1 MYDIDMK
8 KIIWKRVIVTV
19 FCCWFY
25 STAAFAITF
34 DRRQDQ
40 FDKTP
45 GLFVLPVPYSFPGIG
60 KGLFLIGNAGNI
72 AETST
77 DVFGM
82 GFTGD
87 AQGFF
92 VSVDEFFVIPD
103 WTYLALTQGKIARFG
118 QNVYSS
124 RGMKSEKND
133 FNIYV
138 GKDFTFYNY
147 ELVFTHFERRLELA
161 YGFNGGNGKFV
172 EIRDFEGELVQKLA
186 SPVVVD
192 FAQKHLQLKIDLTD
206 DYGDPRDGLNI
217 RILRDRFPSVN
228 QGAAFDSITFALTYY
243 LPIPE
248 NNTWAFHYFRSD
260 AYVRDEGNT
269 DLESLKTTQGYYACG
284 GFAACEAATLK
295 SSQNQLNANK
305 NGSSKSLGGADR
317 LRSYPGNR
325 YQAAHTLF
333 YGTELRWNFNTEN
346 TKLDYWLLQDV
357 QQALQAVFFWEQGSV
372 AEEIGEIGETIRSSY
387 GSGIRLVTKSGSVYK
402 FEMATGDEGA
412 EIILFFEYPWMGLF
426 GS

>member
-1 MYDIDMK
+1 MQQTVW
-8 KIIWKRVIVTV
+8 KILIITG
-19 FCCWFY
+19 FCFCFF
-25 STAAFAITF
+25 TATAFSITF
-34 DRRQDQ
+34 ERRQDQ

-45 GLFVLPVPYSFPGIG
+45 GLFVVPAPYAIPGIG
-60 KGLFLIGNAGNI
+60 NGLFVIGYLGNI
-72 AETST
+72 AETSA

-82 GFTGD
+82 GFVGD
-87 AQGFF
+87 GQGFF
-92 VSVDEFFVIPD
+92 ASVDELFVIPE
-103 WTYLALTQGKIARFG
+103 WSYLALTQGRMARFG

-138 GKDFTFYNY
+138 GEDFTFYNF
-147 ELVFTHFERRLELA
+147 EVVFTHFERRIELA

-172 EIRDFEGELVQKLA
+172 EIKDYEGELVQKLG
-186 SPVVVD
+186 SPIEVD
-192 FAQKHLQLKIDLTD
+192 FAQKHVQLKIDLTD

-228 QGAAFDSITFALTYY
+228 QGAAFDSMTFALTYY

-260 AYVRDEGNT
+260 AHVRQEGNT
-269 DLESLKTTQGYYACG
+269 DLESLKTTQGFYACG
-284 GFAACEAATLK
+284 GYAACEAATLK
-295 SSQNQLNANK
+295 SAQNRLNANK

-317 LRSYPGNR
+317 LRSYPLSR

-333 YGTELRWNFNTEN
+333 YGTELRWNFSTEN

-372 AEEIGEIGETIRSSY
+372 AEEVGEIGETIRSSY
-387 GSGIRLVTKSGSVYK
+387 GTGIRLVTKSGSVYK
-402 FEMATGDEGA
+402 FEVASGDEGA
-412 EIILFFEYPWMGLF
+412 EMILFFEYPWIGLF

>member
-1 MYDIDMK
+1 MQQTVW
-8 KIIWKRVIVTV
+8 KILIITG
-19 FCCWFY
+19 FCFCFF
-25 STAAFAITF
+25 TATAFSITF
-34 DRRQDQ
+34 ERRQDQ

-45 GLFVLPVPYSFPGIG
+45 GLFVVPAPYAIPGIG
-60 KGLFLIGNAGNI
+60 NGLFVIGYLGNI
-72 AETST
+72 AETSA

-82 GFTGD
+82 GFVGD
-87 AQGFF
+87 GQGFF
-92 VSVDEFFVIPD
+92 ASVDELFVIPE
-103 WTYLALTQGKIARFG
+103 WSYLALTQGRMARFG

-138 GKDFTFYNY
+138 GEDFTFYNY
-147 ELVFTHFERRLELA
+147 EVVFTHFERRIELA

-172 EIRDFEGELVQKLA
+172 EIKDYEGELVQKLG
-186 SPVVVD
+186 SPIEVD
-192 FAQKHLQLKIDLTD
+192 FAQKHVQLKIDLTD

-228 QGAAFDSITFALTYY
+228 QGAAFDSMTFALTYY

-260 AYVRDEGNT
+260 AHVRQEGNT
-269 DLESLKTTQGYYACG
+269 DLESLKTTQGFYACG
-284 GFAACEAATLK
+284 GYAACEAATLK
-295 SSQNQLNANK
+295 SAQNRLNANK

-317 LRSYPGNR
+317 LRSYPLSR

-333 YGTELRWNFNTEN
+333 YGTELRWNFSTEN

-372 AEEIGEIGETIRSSY
+372 AEEVGEIGETIRSSY
-387 GSGIRLVTKSGSVYK
+387 GTGIRLVTKSGSVYK
-402 FEMATGDEGA
+402 FEVASGDEGA
-412 EIILFFEYPWMGLF
+412 EMILFFEYPWIGLF

>member
-1 MYDIDMK
+1 MQQTVW
-8 KIIWKRVIVTV
+8 KILIITG
-19 FCCWFY
+19 FCFCFF
-25 STAAFAITF
+25 TATAFSITF
-34 DRRQDQ
+34 ERRQDQ

-45 GLFVLPVPYSFPGIG
+45 GLFVVPAPYAIPGIG
-60 KGLFLIGNAGNI
+60 NGLFVIGYLGNI
-72 AETST
+72 AETSA

-82 GFTGD
+82 GFVGD
-87 AQGFF
+87 GQGFF
-92 VSVDEFFVIPD
+92 ASVDELFVFPE
-103 WTYLALTQGKIARFG
+103 WSYLALTQGRMARFG

-138 GKDFTFYNY
+138 GEDFTFYNY
-147 ELVFTHFERRLELA
+147 EVVFTHFERRIELA

-172 EIRDFEGELVQKLA
+172 EIKDYEGELVQKLG
-186 SPVVVD
+186 SPIEVD
-192 FAQKHLQLKIDLTD
+192 FAQKHVQLKIDLTD

-228 QGAAFDSITFALTYY
+228 QGAAFDSMTFALTYY

-260 AYVRDEGNT
+260 AHVRQEGNT
-269 DLESLKTTQGYYACG
+269 DLESLKTTQGFYACG
-284 GFAACEAATLK
+284 GYAACEAATLK
-295 SSQNQLNANK
+295 SAQNRLNANK

-317 LRSYPGNR
+317 LRSYPLSR

-333 YGTELRWNFNTEN
+333 YGTELRWNFSTEN

-372 AEEIGEIGETIRSSY
+372 AEEVGEIGETIRSSY
-387 GSGIRLVTKSGSVYK
+387 GTGIRLVTKSGSVYK
-402 FEMATGDEGA
+402 FEAASGDEGA
-412 EIILFFEYPWMGLF
+412 EMILFFEYPWIGLF

>member
-1 MYDIDMK
+1 MQQTVW
-8 KIIWKRVIVTV
+8 KILIITG
-19 FCCWFY
+19 FCFCFF
-25 STAAFAITF
+25 TATAFSITF
-34 DRRQDQ
+34 ERRQDQ

-45 GLFVLPVPYSFPGIG
+45 GLFVVPAPYAIPGIG
-60 KGLFLIGNAGNI
+60 NGLFVIGYLGNI
-72 AETST
+72 AETSA

-82 GFTGD
+82 GFVGD
-87 AQGFF
+87 GQGFF
-92 VSVDEFFVIPD
+92 ASVDELFVFPE
-103 WTYLALTQGKIARFG
+103 WSYLALTQGRMARFG

-138 GKDFTFYNY
+138 GEDFTFYNF
-147 ELVFTHFERRLELA
+147 EVVFTHFERRIELA

-172 EIRDFEGELVQKLA
+172 EIKDYEGELVQKLG
-186 SPVVVD
+186 SPIEVD
-192 FAQKHLQLKIDLTD
+192 FAQKHVQLKIDLTD

-228 QGAAFDSITFALTYY
+228 QGAAFDSMTFALTYY

-260 AYVRDEGNT
+260 ARVRQEGNT
-269 DLESLKTTQGYYACG
+269 DLESLKTTQGFYACG
-284 GFAACEAATLK
+284 GYAACEAATLK
-295 SSQNQLNANK
+295 SAQNRLNANK

-317 LRSYPGNR
+317 LRSYPLSR

-333 YGTELRWNFNTEN
+333 YGTELRWNFSTEN

-372 AEEIGEIGETIRSSY
+372 AEEVGEIGETIRSSY
-387 GSGIRLVTKSGSVYK
+387 GTGIRLVTKSGSVYK
-402 FEMATGDEGA
+402 FEVASGDEGA
-412 EIILFFEYPWMGLF
+412 EMILFFEYPWIGLF

>member
-1 MYDIDMK
+1 MK
-8 KIIWKRVIVTV
+8 QTVWKILIITG
-19 FCCWFY
+19 FCFCFF
-25 STAAFAITF
+25 TATAFSITF
-34 DRRQDQ
+34 ERRQDQ

-45 GLFVLPVPYSFPGIG
+45 GLFVVPAPYAIPGIG
-60 KGLFLIGNAGNI
+60 NGLFVIGYLGNI
-72 AETST
+72 AETSA

-82 GFTGD
+82 GFVGD
-87 AQGFF
+87 GQGFF
-92 VSVDEFFVIPD
+92 ASVDELFVFPE
-103 WTYLALTQGKIARFG
+103 WSYLALTQGRMARFG

-138 GKDFTFYNY
+138 GEDFTFYNY
-147 ELVFTHFERRLELA
+147 EVVFTHFERRIELA

-172 EIRDFEGELVQKLA
+172 EIKDYEGELVQKLG
-186 SPVVVD
+186 SPIEVD
-192 FAQKHLQLKIDLTD
+192 FAQKHVQLKIDLTD

-228 QGAAFDSITFALTYY
+228 QGAAFDSMTFALTYY

-260 AYVRDEGNT
+260 AHVRQEGNT
-269 DLESLKTTQGYYACG
+269 DLESLKTTQGFYACG
-284 GFAACEAATLK
+284 GYAACEAATLK
-295 SSQNQLNANK
+295 SAQNRLNANK

-317 LRSYPGNR
+317 LRSYPLSR

-333 YGTELRWNFNTEN
+333 YGTELRWNFSTEN

-372 AEEIGEIGETIRSSY
+372 AEEVGEIGETIRSSY
-387 GSGIRLVTKSGSVYK
+387 GTGIRLVTKSGSVYK
-402 FEMATGDEGA
+402 FEAASGDEGA
-412 EIILFFEYPWMGLF
+412 EMILFFEYPWIGLF

>member
-1 MYDIDMK
+1 MK
-8 KIIWKRVIVTV
+8 QTVWKILIITG
-19 FCCWFY
+19 FCFCFF
-25 STAAFAITF
+25 TATAFSITF
-34 DRRQDQ
+34 ERRQDQ

-45 GLFVLPVPYSFPGIG
+45 GLFVVPAPYAIPGIG
-60 KGLFLIGNAGNI
+60 NGLFVIGYLGNI
-72 AETST
+72 AETSA

-82 GFTGD
+82 GFVGD
-87 AQGFF
+87 GQGFF
-92 VSVDEFFVIPD
+92 ASVDELFVFPE
-103 WTYLALTQGKIARFG
+103 WSYLALTQGRMARFG

-138 GKDFTFYNY
+138 GEDFTFYNY
-147 ELVFTHFERRLELA
+147 EVVFTYFERRIELA

-172 EIRDFEGELVQKLA
+172 EIKDYEGELVQKLG
-186 SPVVVD
+186 SPIEVD
-192 FAQKHLQLKIDLTD
+192 FAQKHVQLKIDLTD

-228 QGAAFDSITFALTYY
+228 QGAAFDSMTFALTYY

-260 AYVRDEGNT
+260 ARVRQEGNT
-269 DLESLKTTQGYYACG
+269 DLESLKTTQGFYACG
-284 GFAACEAATLK
+284 GYAACEAATLK
-295 SSQNQLNANK
+295 SAQNRLNANK

-317 LRSYPGNR
+317 LRSYPLSR

-333 YGTELRWNFNTEN
+333 YGTELRWNFSTEN

-357 QQALQAVFFWEQGSV
+357 QQALQAVFFWVQGSV
-372 AEEIGEIGETIRSSY
+372 AEEVGQIGETIRSSY
-387 GSGIRLVTKSGSVYK
+387 GTGIRLVTKSGSVYK
-402 FEMATGDEGA
+402 FEAASGDEGA
-412 EIILFFEYPWMGLF
+412 EMILFFEYPWIGLF

>member
-1 MYDIDMK
+1 MK
-8 KIIWKRVIVTV
+8 QTVWKILIITG
-19 FCCWFY
+19 FCFCFF
-25 STAAFAITF
+25 TATAFSITF
-34 DRRQDQ
+34 ERRQDQ

-45 GLFVLPVPYSFPGIG
+45 GLFVVPAPYAIPGIG
-60 KGLFLIGNAGNI
+60 NGLFVIGYLGNI
-72 AETST
+72 AETSA

-82 GFTGD
+82 GFVGD
-87 AQGFF
+87 GQGFF
-92 VSVDEFFVIPD
+92 ASVDELFVFPE
-103 WTYLALTQGKIARFG
+103 WSYLALTQGRMARFG

-138 GKDFTFYNY
+138 GEDFTFYNF
-147 ELVFTHFERRLELA
+147 EVVFTHFERRIELA

-172 EIRDFEGELVQKLA
+172 EIKDYEGELVQKLG
-186 SPVVVD
+186 SPIEVD
-192 FAQKHLQLKIDLTD
+192 FAQKHVQLKIDLTD

-228 QGAAFDSITFALTYY
+228 QGAAFDSMTFALTYY

-260 AYVRDEGNT
+260 AHVRQEGNT
-269 DLESLKTTQGYYACG
+269 DLESLKTTQGFYACG
-284 GFAACEAATLK
+284 GYAACEAATLK
-295 SSQNQLNANK
+295 SAQNRLNANK

-317 LRSYPGNR
+317 LRSYPLSR

-333 YGTELRWNFNTEN
+333 YGTELRWNFSTEN

-372 AEEIGEIGETIRSSY
+372 AEEVGEIGETIRSSY
-387 GSGIRLVTKSGSVYK
+387 GTGIRLVTKSGSVYK
-402 FEMATGDEGA
+402 FEVASGDEGA
-412 EIILFFEYPWMGLF
+412 EVILFFEYPWIGLF

>member
-1 MYDIDMK
+1 MK
-8 KIIWKRVIVTV
+8 QTVWKILIITG
-19 FCCWFY
+19 FCFCFF
-25 STAAFAITF
+25 TATAFSITF
-34 DRRQDQ
+34 ERRQDQ

-45 GLFVLPVPYSFPGIG
+45 GLFVVPAPYAIPGIG
-60 KGLFLIGNAGNI
+60 NGLFVIGYLGNI
-72 AETST
+72 AETSA

-82 GFTGD
+82 GFVGD
-87 AQGFF
+87 GQGFF
-92 VSVDEFFVIPD
+92 ASVDELFVIPE
-103 WTYLALTQGKIARFG
+103 WSYLALTQGRMARFG

-138 GKDFTFYNY
+138 GEDFTFYNY
-147 ELVFTHFERRLELA
+147 EVVFTHFERRIELA

-172 EIRDFEGELVQKLA
+172 EIKDYEGELVQKLG
-186 SPVVVD
+186 SPIEVD
-192 FAQKHLQLKIDLTD
+192 FAQKHVQLKIDLTD

-228 QGAAFDSITFALTYY
+228 QGAAFDSMTFALTYY

-260 AYVRDEGNT
+260 AHVRQEGNT
-269 DLESLKTTQGYYACG
+269 DLESLKTTQGFYACG
-284 GFAACEAATLK
+284 GYAACEAATLK
-295 SSQNQLNANK
+295 SAQNRLNANK

-317 LRSYPGNR
+317 LRSYPLSR

-333 YGTELRWNFNTEN
+333 YGTELRWNFSTEN

-357 QQALQAVFFWEQGSV
+357 QQALQAVFLWEQGSV
-372 AEEIGEIGETIRSSY
+372 AEEVGEIGETIRSSY
-387 GSGIRLVTKSGSVYK
+387 GTGIRLVTKSGSVYK
-402 FEMATGDEGA
+402 FEVASGDEGA
-412 EIILFFEYPWMGLF
+412 EVILFFEYPWIGLF

>member
-1 MYDIDMK
+1 MK
-8 KIIWKRVIVTV
+8 QTVWKILIITG
-19 FCCWFY
+19 FCFCFF
-25 STAAFAITF
+25 TATAFSITF
-34 DRRQDQ
+34 ERRQDQ

-45 GLFVLPVPYSFPGIG
+45 GLFVVPAPYAIPGIG
-60 KGLFLIGNAGNI
+60 NGLFVIGYLGNI
-72 AETST
+72 AETSA

-82 GFTGD
+82 GFVGD
-87 AQGFF
+87 GQGFF
-92 VSVDEFFVIPD
+92 ASVDELFVIPE
-103 WTYLALTQGKIARFG
+103 WSYLALTQGRMARFG

-138 GKDFTFYNY
+138 GEDFTFYNY
-147 ELVFTHFERRLELA
+147 EVVFTHFERRIELA

-172 EIRDFEGELVQKLA
+172 EIKDYEGELVQKLG
-186 SPVVVD
+186 SPIEVD
-192 FAQKHLQLKIDLTD
+192 FAQKHVQLKIDLTD

-228 QGAAFDSITFALTYY
+228 QGAAFDSMTFALTYY

-260 AYVRDEGNT
+260 ARVRQEGNT
-269 DLESLKTTQGYYACG
+269 DLESLKTTQGFYACG
-284 GFAACEAATLK
+284 GYAACEAATLK
-295 SSQNQLNANK
+295 SAQNRLNANK

-317 LRSYPGNR
+317 LRSYPLSR

-333 YGTELRWNFNTEN
+333 YGTELRWNFSTEN

-372 AEEIGEIGETIRSSY
+372 AEEVGEIGETIRSSY
-387 GSGIRLVTKSGSVYK
+387 GTGIRLVTKSGSVYK
-402 FEMATGDEGA
+402 FEAASGDEGA
-412 EIILFFEYPWMGLF
+412 EMILFFEYPWIGLF

>member
-1 MYDIDMK
+1 MK
-8 KIIWKRVIVTV
+8 QTVWKILIITG
-19 FCCWFY
+19 FCFCFF
-25 STAAFAITF
+25 TATAFSITF
-34 DRRQDQ
+34 ERRQDQ

-45 GLFVLPVPYSFPGIG
+45 GLFVVPAPYAIPGIG
-60 KGLFLIGNAGNI
+60 NGLFVIGYLGNI
-72 AETST
+72 AETSA

-82 GFTGD
+82 GFVGD
-87 AQGFF
+87 GQGFF
-92 VSVDEFFVIPD
+92 ASVDELFVIPE
-103 WTYLALTQGKIARFG
+103 WSYLALTQGRMARFG

-138 GKDFTFYNY
+138 GEDFTFYNF
-147 ELVFTHFERRLELA
+147 EVVFTHFERRIELA

-172 EIRDFEGELVQKLA
+172 EIKDYEGELVQKLG
-186 SPVVVD
+186 SPIEVD
-192 FAQKHLQLKIDLTD
+192 FAQKHVQLKIDLTD

-228 QGAAFDSITFALTYY
+228 QGAAFDSMTFALTYY

-260 AYVRDEGNT
+260 AHVRQEGNT
-269 DLESLKTTQGYYACG
+269 DLESLKTTQGFYACG
-284 GFAACEAATLK
+284 GYAACEAATLK
-295 SSQNQLNANK
+295 SAQNRLNANK

-317 LRSYPGNR
+317 LRSYPLSR

-333 YGTELRWNFNTEN
+333 YGTELRWNFSTEN

-372 AEEIGEIGETIRSSY
+372 AEEVGEIGETIRSSY
-387 GSGIRLVTKSGSVYK
+387 GTGIRLVTKSGSVYK
-402 FEMATGDEGA
+402 FEVASGDEGA
-412 EIILFFEYPWMGLF
+412 EMILFFEYPWIGLF

>member
-1 MYDIDMK
+1 MQQTVW
-8 KIIWKRVIVTV
+8 KILIITG
-19 FCCWFY
+19 FCFCFF
-25 STAAFAITF
+25 TATAFSITF
-34 DRRQDQ
+34 ERRQDQ

-45 GLFVLPVPYSFPGIG
+45 GLFVVPAPYAIPGIG
-60 KGLFLIGNAGNI
+60 NGLFVIGYLGNI
-72 AETST
+72 AETSA

-82 GFTGD
+82 GFVGD
-87 AQGFF
+87 GQGFF
-92 VSVDEFFVIPD
+92 ASVDELFVIPE
-103 WTYLALTQGKIARFG
+103 WSYLALTQGRMARFG

-138 GKDFTFYNY
+138 GEDFTFYNF
-147 ELVFTHFERRLELA
+147 EVVFTHFERRMELA

-172 EIRDFEGELVQKLA
+172 EIKDYEGELVQKLG
-186 SPVVVD
+186 SPIEVD
-192 FAQKHLQLKIDLTD
+192 FAQKHVQLKIDLTD

-228 QGAAFDSITFALTYY
+228 QGAAFDSMTFALTYY

-260 AYVRDEGNT
+260 AHVRQEGNT
-269 DLESLKTTQGYYACG
+269 DLESLKTTQGFYACG
-284 GFAACEAATLK
+284 GYAACEAATLK
-295 SSQNQLNANK
+295 SAQNRLNANK

-317 LRSYPGNR
+317 LRSYPLSR

-333 YGTELRWNFNTEN
+333 YGTELRWNFSTEN

-372 AEEIGEIGETIRSSY
+372 AEEVGEIGETIRSSY
-387 GSGIRLVTKSGSVYK
+387 GTGIRLVTKSGSVYK
-402 FEMATGDEGA
+402 FEVASGDEGA
-412 EIILFFEYPWMGLF
+412 EMILFFEYPWIGLF

>member
-1 MYDIDMK
+1 MK
-8 KIIWKRVIVTV
+8 QTVWKILIITG
-19 FCCWFY
+19 FCFCFF
-25 STAAFAITF
+25 TATAFSITF
-34 DRRQDQ
+34 ERRQDQ

-45 GLFVLPVPYSFPGIG
+45 GLFVVPAPYAIPGIG
-60 KGLFLIGNAGNI
+60 NGLFVIGYLGNI
-72 AETST
+72 AETSA

-82 GFTGD
+82 GFVGD
-87 AQGFF
+87 GQGFF
-92 VSVDEFFVIPD
+92 ASVDELFVMPE
-103 WTYLALTQGKIARFG
+103 WSYLALTQGRMARFG

-138 GKDFTFYNY
+138 GEDFTFYNY
-147 ELVFTHFERRLELA
+147 EVVFTHFERRIELA

-172 EIRDFEGELVQKLA
+172 EIKDYEGELVQKLG
-186 SPVVVD
+186 SPIEVD
-192 FAQKHLQLKIDLTD
+192 FAQKHVQLKIDLTD

-228 QGAAFDSITFALTYY
+228 QGAAFDSMTFALTYY

-260 AYVRDEGNT
+260 AHVRQEGNT
-269 DLESLKTTQGYYACG
+269 DLESLKTTQGFYACG
-284 GFAACEAATLK
+284 GYAACEAATLK
-295 SSQNQLNANK
+295 SAQNRLNANK

-317 LRSYPGNR
+317 LRSYPLSR

-333 YGTELRWNFNTEN
+333 YGTELRWNFSTEN

-372 AEEIGEIGETIRSSY
+372 AEEVGEIGETIRSSY
-387 GSGIRLVTKSGSVYK
+387 GTGIRLVTKSGSVYK
-402 FEMATGDEGA
+402 FEVASGDEGA
-412 EIILFFEYPWMGLF
+412 EMILFFEYPWIGLF

>member
-1 MYDIDMK
+1 MQQTVW
-8 KIIWKRVIVTV
+8 KILIITG
-19 FCCWFY
+19 FCFCFF
-25 STAAFAITF
+25 TATAFSITF
-34 DRRQDQ
+34 ERRQDQ

-45 GLFVLPVPYSFPGIG
+45 GLFVVPAPYAIPGIG
-60 KGLFLIGNAGNI
+60 NGLFVIGYLGNI
-72 AETST
+72 AETSA

-82 GFTGD
+82 GFVGD
-87 AQGFF
+87 GQGFF
-92 VSVDEFFVIPD
+92 ASVDELFVIPE
-103 WTYLALTQGKIARFG
+103 WSYLALTQGRMARFG

-138 GKDFTFYNY
+138 GEDFTFYNY
-147 ELVFTHFERRLELA
+147 EVVFTHFERRIELA

-172 EIRDFEGELVQKLA
+172 EIKDYEGELVQKLG
-186 SPVVVD
+186 SPIEVD
-192 FAQKHLQLKIDLTD
+192 FAQKHVQLKIDLTD

-228 QGAAFDSITFALTYY
+228 QGAAFDSMTFALTYY

-260 AYVRDEGNT
+260 ARVRQEGNT
-269 DLESLKTTQGYYACG
+269 DLESLKTTQGFYACG
-284 GFAACEAATLK
+284 GYAACEAATLK
-295 SSQNQLNANK
+295 SAQNRLNANK

-317 LRSYPGNR
+317 LRSYPLSR

-333 YGTELRWNFNTEN
+333 YGTELRWNFSTEN

-372 AEEIGEIGETIRSSY
+372 AEEVGEIGETIRSSY
-387 GSGIRLVTKSGSVYK
+387 GTGIRLVTKSGSVYK
-402 FEMATGDEGA
+402 FEVASGDEGA
-412 EIILFFEYPWMGLF
+412 EMILFFEYPWIGLF

>member
-1 MYDIDMK
+1 MQQTVW
-8 KIIWKRVIVTV
+8 KILIITG
-19 FCCWFY
+19 FCFCFF
-25 STAAFAITF
+25 TATAFSITF
-34 DRRQDQ
+34 ERRQDQ

-45 GLFVLPVPYSFPGIG
+45 GLFVVPAPYAIPGIG
-60 KGLFLIGNAGNI
+60 NGLFVIGYLGNI
-72 AETST
+72 AETSA

-82 GFTGD
+82 GFVGD
-87 AQGFF
+87 GQGFF
-92 VSVDEFFVIPD
+92 ASVDELFVIPE
-103 WTYLALTQGKIARFG
+103 WSYLALTQGRMARFG

-138 GKDFTFYNY
+138 GEDFTFYNY
-147 ELVFTHFERRLELA
+147 EVVFTHFERRIELA

-172 EIRDFEGELVQKLA
+172 EIKDYEGELVQKLG
-186 SPVVVD
+186 SPIEVD
-192 FAQKHLQLKIDLTD
+192 FAQKHVQLKIDLTD

-228 QGAAFDSITFALTYY
+228 QGAAFDSMTFALTYY

-260 AYVRDEGNT
+260 ARVRQEGNT
-269 DLESLKTTQGYYACG
+269 DLESLKTTQGFYACG
-284 GFAACEAATLK
+284 GYAACEAATLK
-295 SSQNQLNANK
+295 SAQNRLNANK

-317 LRSYPGNR
+317 LRSYPLSR

-333 YGTELRWNFNTEN
+333 YGTELRWNFSTEN

-357 QQALQAVFFWEQGSV
+357 QQALQAVFLWEQGSV
-372 AEEIGEIGETIRSSY
+372 AEEVGEIGETIRSSY
-387 GSGIRLVTKSGSVYK
+387 GTGIRLVTKSGSVYK
-402 FEMATGDEGA
+402 FEVASGDEGA
-412 EIILFFEYPWMGLF
+412 EMILFFEYPWIGLF

>member
-1 MYDIDMK
+1 MQQTVW
-8 KIIWKRVIVTV
+8 KILIITG
-19 FCCWFY
+19 FCFCFF
-25 STAAFAITF
+25 TATAFSITF
-34 DRRQDQ
+34 ERRQDQ

-45 GLFVLPVPYSFPGIG
+45 GLFVVPAPYAIPGIG
-60 KGLFLIGNAGNI
+60 NGLFVIGYLGNI
-72 AETST
+72 AETSA

-82 GFTGD
+82 GFVGD
-87 AQGFF
+87 GQGFF
-92 VSVDEFFVIPD
+92 ASVDELFVFPE
-103 WTYLALTQGKIARFG
+103 WSYLALTQGRMTRFG

-138 GKDFTFYNY
+138 GEDFTFYNY
-147 ELVFTHFERRLELA
+147 EVVFTHFERRIELA

-172 EIRDFEGELVQKLA
+172 EIKDYEGELVQKLG
-186 SPVVVD
+186 SPIEVD
-192 FAQKHLQLKIDLTD
+192 FAQKHVQLKIDLTD

-228 QGAAFDSITFALTYY
+228 QGAAFDSMTFALTYY

-260 AYVRDEGNT
+260 ARVRQEGNT
-269 DLESLKTTQGYYACG
+269 DLESLKTTQGFYACG
-284 GFAACEAATLK
+284 GYAACEAATLK
-295 SSQNQLNANK
+295 SAQNRLNANK

-317 LRSYPGNR
+317 LRSYPLSR

-333 YGTELRWNFNTEN
+333 YGTELRWNFSTEN

-372 AEEIGEIGETIRSSY
+372 AEEVGEIGETIRSSY
-387 GSGIRLVTKSGSVYK
+387 GTGIRLVTKSGSVYK
-402 FEMATGDEGA
+402 FEAASGDEGA
-412 EIILFFEYPWMGLF
+412 EMILFFEYPWIGLF

>member
-1 MYDIDMK
+1 MK
-8 KIIWKRVIVTV
+8 QTVWKILIITG
-19 FCCWFY
+19 FCFCFF
-25 STAAFAITF
+25 TATAFSITF
-34 DRRQDQ
+34 ERRQDQ

-45 GLFVLPVPYSFPGIG
+45 GLFVVPAPYAIPGIG
-60 KGLFLIGNAGNI
+60 NGLFVIGYLGNI
-72 AETST
+72 AETSA

-82 GFTGD
+82 GFVGD
-87 AQGFF
+87 GQGFF
-92 VSVDEFFVIPD
+92 ASVDELFVIPE
-103 WTYLALTQGKIARFG
+103 WSYLALTQGRMARFG

-138 GKDFTFYNY
+138 GEDFTFYNY
-147 ELVFTHFERRLELA
+147 EVVFTYFERRIELA

-172 EIRDFEGELVQKLA
+172 EIKDYEGELVQKLG
-186 SPVVVD
+186 SPIEVD
-192 FAQKHLQLKIDLTD
+192 FAQKHVQLKIDLTD

-228 QGAAFDSITFALTYY
+228 QGAAFDSMTFALTYY

-260 AYVRDEGNT
+260 ARVRQEGNT
-269 DLESLKTTQGYYACG
+269 DLESLKTTQGFYACG
-284 GFAACEAATLK
+284 GYAACEAATLK
-295 SSQNQLNANK
+295 SAQNRLNANK

-317 LRSYPGNR
+317 LRSYPLSR

-333 YGTELRWNFNTEN
+333 YGTELRWNFSTEN

-372 AEEIGEIGETIRSSY
+372 AEEVGEIGETIRSSY
-387 GSGIRLVTKSGSVYK
+387 GTGIRLVTKSGSVYK
-402 FEMATGDEGA
+402 FEVASGDEGA
-412 EIILFFEYPWMGLF
+412 EVILFFEYPWIGLF

>member
-1 MYDIDMK
+1 MK
-8 KIIWKRVIVTV
+8 QTVWKILIITG
-19 FCCWFY
+19 FCFCFF
-25 STAAFAITF
+25 TATAFSITF
-34 DRRQDQ
+34 ERRQDQ

-45 GLFVLPVPYSFPGIG
+45 GLFVVPAPYAIPGIG
-60 KGLFLIGNAGNI
+60 NGLFVIGYLGNI
-72 AETST
+72 AETSA

-82 GFTGD
+82 GFVGD
-87 AQGFF
+87 GQGFF
-92 VSVDEFFVIPD
+92 ASVDELFVIPE
-103 WTYLALTQGKIARFG
+103 WSYLALTQGRMARFG

-138 GKDFTFYNY
+138 GEDFTFYNF
-147 ELVFTHFERRLELA
+147 EVVFTHFERRIELA

-172 EIRDFEGELVQKLA
+172 EIKDYEGELVQKLG
-186 SPVVVD
+186 SPIEVD
-192 FAQKHLQLKIDLTD
+192 FAQKHVQLKIDLTD

-228 QGAAFDSITFALTYY
+228 QGAAFDSMTFALTYY

-260 AYVRDEGNT
+260 ARVRQEGNT
-269 DLESLKTTQGYYACG
+269 DLESLKTTQGFYACG
-284 GFAACEAATLK
+284 GYAACEAATLK
-295 SSQNQLNANK
+295 SAQNRLNANK

-317 LRSYPGNR
+317 LRSYPLSR

-333 YGTELRWNFNTEN
+333 YGTELRWNFSTEN

-372 AEEIGEIGETIRSSY
+372 AEEVGEIGETIRSSY
-387 GSGIRLVTKSGSVYK
+387 GTGIRLVTKSGSVYK
-402 FEMATGDEGA
+402 FEVASGDEGA
-412 EIILFFEYPWMGLF
+412 EMILFFEYPWIGLF